1 MRKKAFIFKRKV
13 DHVNLVNSYK
23 TVLGLKKGESVFQTP
38 DIMKNYS
45 EIKSHVQDHFNQKNP
60 QMSFDF
66 EKKIYVD
73 EIQQY
78 YSFVV
83 DAYISKNC
91 ELFTEKMNKIAYLAL
106 IKDEFQLAMKTYNL
120 MGHVFMTWKQFNNAY
135 QYFKKMKD
143 VSRMDH
149 DLEAA
154 MYAFKQM
161 GYCLNQL
168 KEYQKATRSFKCQL
182 QLAWHLGHL
191 AGEMTAYENLA
202 IANFYLGR
210 IDKSQYYL

>member
-1 MRKKAFIFKRKV
+1 MRKKAFAYKKKV
-13 DHVNLVNSYK
+13 DNVNLVNSYRSA
-23 TVLGLKKGESVFQTP
+23 LGLMKGESILQTP
-38 DIMKNYS
+38 NILKNYND
-45 EIKSHVQDHFNQKNP
+45 IKAHVQSQFNEKNP
-60 QMSFDF
+60 LMSFDF
-66 EKKIYVD
+66 EKKVYVD
-73 EIQQY
+73 EIQLY

-83 DAYISKNC
+83 DAYVNKNC
-91 ELFTEKMNKIAYLAL
+91 EVFTEKMNKIAYLAL

-120 MGHVFMTWKQFNNAY
+120 MGHAYMTWKQFNNAY
-135 QYFKKMKD
+135 KHFRKLKD

-202 IANFYLGR
+202 ITNFYLGK
-210 IDKSQYYL
+210 IDKS

>member
-1 MRKKAFIFKRKV
+1 MRKKAFAFKIKV
-13 DHVNLVNSYK
+13 DNVNLVNSYR
-23 TVLGLKKGESVFQTP
+23 TALGLKNGESILQTP
-38 DIMKNYS
+38 NILKNYND
-45 EIKSHVQDHFNQKNP
+45 IKAHVQQLFNEKNP

-66 EKKIYVD
+66 EKKVYVD
-73 EIQQY
+73 EIQLY

-83 DAYISKNC
+83 EAYSNKNC
-91 ELFTEKMNKIAYLAL
+91 EIFTEKMNKIAYLAL

-120 MGHVFMTWKQFNNAY
+120 MGHAFMTWKQFNKAY
-135 QYFKKMKD
+135 RHFKKMKD

-168 KEYQKATRSFKCQL
+168 KEYQKATRSFKC
-182 QLAWHLGHL
+182 
-191 AGEMTAYENLA
+191 
-202 IANFYLGR
+202 
-210 IDKSQYYL
+210 